1 MDSAKA
7 YSMKALL
14 AQSPEKIK
22 NWFLAV
28 GAAGVIVFAARGY
41 TITGEMVAAV
51 GLAVERTLDLLY
63 VAPVRQAQSEAAALV
78 AFEAVKARASDPT
91 KPEPGSLLAQPPSA
105 PPVPV
110 APTPEPPGPGFPVQ
124 PPPV

>member
-1 MDSAKA
+1 M

-22 NWFLAV
+22 NWVLAV

-78 AFEAVKARASDPT
+78 AFENVKT
-91 KPEPGSLLAQPPSA
+91 KAMEVPP

-110 APTPEPPGPGFPVQ
+110 APIRAPPGPGFPVQ
-124 PPPV
+124 SPPPV

>member
-78 AFEAVKARASDPT
+78 AFEAVKARASDP
-91 KPEPGSLLAQPPSA
+91 APPTPVPPPVA
-105 PPVPV
+105 DPVPV